1 MTKGS
6 KWHYKQRFKKK
17 KYKDDEV
24 GPVLTKTLHENIQKI
39 ELNSMKKKKN
49 WPIWYQE
56 KQCNQRN
63 T

>member
-39 ELNSMKKKKN
+39 ELNSMKKKKELAN
-49 WPIWYQE
+49 LVLGE
-56 KQCNQRN
+56 
-63 T
+63 TV